1 MNKFFSYF
9 RTGEK
14 GFTLVEIIVVLAIT
28 GILSAVAVPNVG
40 KFIKKGDTEA
50 GNTEVHNIQSAV
62 MAMMFDSNNSTLDAA
77 YTDIDDMDDVTA
89 NGGSL
94 VLSDYMTGLNTD
106 GTVKS
111 GRTYTISQDGGII
124 VESTP

>member
-1 MNKFFSYF
+1 M
-9 RTGEK
+9 
-14 GFTLVEIIVVLAIT
+14 
-28 GILSAVAVPNVG
+28 PCVG
-40 KFIKKGDTEA
+40 KCITKANDEA
-50 GNTEVHNIQSAV
+50 GNTEVHDIQSAV
-62 MAMMFDSNNSTLDAA
+62 MAMMFDSDISTLDAP

-89 NGGSL
+89 NDGSL
-94 VLSDYMTGLNTD
+94 VLSDYMTGLNED